1 MGGFKMNRF
10 AASILSL
17 QMATVDTYKEGAV
30 GAPTPSSSTSMID
43 QRNEILLEKLE
54 AAADENL
61 TFVVYEHINFCD
73 ESFDKYLNDRIA
85 SLSTQ
90 EEKVKLGRVRY
101 EINMARRNK
110 LQVADNLLREILQS
124 GGNSSDFQL
133 KQMEAKLQMHLRKS
147 EIDMAFM
154 VVLQLNIQDAL
165 NSNATMA
172 AQILQHMQT
181 LIHEYQDEIV
191 SPPVRLMRML
201 VREED
206 PFVRKQMLRQK
217 LILGDDET
225 ALKVVKIENS
235 QEVLMKDENGDPIPQ
250 ATESPQ
256 CMHIVVD
263 PVKKWGGADV
273 TVEKLQETI
282 DDVLQQMMSFADGS
296 ESEQQRL
303 EMTQKCELLQREL
316 QEIVVEVD
324 TPKTSDSPDD
334 CAM

>member
-1 MGGFKMNRF
+1 MAAVDVEEGG
-10 AASILSL
+10 AIESSSSSSSSLSSSS
-17 QMATVDTYKEGAV
+17 YS
-30 GAPTPSSSTSMID
+30 PSSASMMD
-43 QRNEILLEKLE
+43 QRNVILLEKLE
-54 AAADENL
+54 AAAEDNL
-61 TFVVYEHINFCD
+61 TFVVYDYINFCD
-73 ESFDKYLNDRIA
+73 ESFDKYLNEKIA
-85 SLSTQ
+85 NLPTEQ
-90 EEKVKLGRVRY
+90 EKQKLGRVRY
-101 EINMARRNK
+101 EINSARQNK
-110 LQVADNLLREILQS
+110 LKVADNLLRDILQA

-154 VVLQLNIQDAL
+154 VVLQLNIEDAH

-172 AQILQHMQT
+172 VQIMQHMQT

-206 PFVRKQMLRQK
+206 PYVRKQMLRQK
-217 LILGDDET
+217 LMLTLGDDEN
-225 ALKVVKIENS
+225 ALKVTNPQVGELE
-235 QEVLMKDENGDPIPQ
+235 EVSLKDENGEPIPQ

-263 PVKKWGGADV
+263 AVKKWGGADV
-273 TVEKLQETI
+273 TVAGLDETI
-282 DDVLQQMMSFADGS
+282 DDVLQQMGSFAEGG

-303 EMTQKCELLQREL
+303 EMTQKCEQLRKEL
-316 QEIVVEVD
+316 QEIVIEVD

-334 CAM
+334 CDL

>member
-1 MGGFKMNRF
+1 MM
-10 AASILSL
+10 
-17 QMATVDTYKEGAV
+17 
-30 GAPTPSSSTSMID
+30 D
-43 QRNEILLEKLE
+43 QRNVILLEKLE
-54 AAADENL
+54 AAAEDNL
-61 TFVVYEHINFCD
+61 TFVVYDYINFCD
-73 ESFDKYLNDRIA
+73 ESFDKYLNEKIA
-85 SLSTQ
+85 NLPTEQ
-90 EEKVKLGRVRY
+90 EKQKLGRVRY
-101 EINMARRNK
+101 EINSARQNK
-110 LQVADNLLREILQS
+110 LKVADNLLRDILQA

-154 VVLQLNIQDAL
+154 VVLQLNIEDAH

-172 AQILQHMQT
+172 VQIMQHMQT

-206 PFVRKQMLRQK
+206 PYVRKQMLRQK
-217 LILGDDET
+217 LMLTLGDDEN
-225 ALKVVKIENS
+225 ALKVTNPQVVELE
-235 QEVLMKDENGDPIPQ
+235 EVSLKDENGEPIPQ

-263 PVKKWGGADV
+263 AVKKWGGADV
-273 TVEKLQETI
+273 TVAGLDETI
-282 DDVLQQMMSFADGS
+282 DDVLQQMGSFAEGG

-303 EMTQKCELLQREL
+303 EMTQKCEQLRKEL
-316 QEIVVEVD
+316 QEIVIEVD

-334 CAM
+334 CDL